1 VLRDWQRTGAVAGL
15 LFFVTVVAS
24 FFTPETPDADD
35 PTAEIVS
42 EIADDKSA
50 HLFTVFVTGLA
61 AFFFLVFVVALYARL
76 RAVEP
81 DRGPAILVPLA
92 GAATAVVVLISN
104 GAFLALVVA
113 ADQGREPEAVR
124 ALFELDETLFVGFVW
139 TSAAFYAAVAL
150 SSLATGGLPRWLGWT
165 AAALVVLFLA
175 GSFGVFSDWDES
187 GGVGFLIFV
196 AFLLNVLWILATSI
210 VMLRARPAL
219 QSP

>member
-1 VLRDWQRTGAVAGL
+1 MAGNWQRTGGVAGL
-15 LFFVTVVAS
+15 LFFLTVVAS
-24 FFTPETPDADD
+24 TFTPEGPEADD
-35 PTAEIVS
+35 PTAQIVS
-42 EIADDKSA
+42 ETADDKSA
-50 HLFTVFVTGLA
+50 YLLSILLTGFA

-76 RAVEP
+76 RAAEP

-92 GAATAVVVLISN
+92 GAATAVVVLLAN
-104 GAFLALVVA
+104 GVTLALVVA

-124 ALFELDETLFVGFVW
+124 ALFELDQTMFIGFVW

-150 SSLATGGLPRWLGWT
+150 SSLATGSLPRWLGWT
-165 AAALVVLFLA
+165 AALLVVLFLV
-175 GSFGVFSDWDES
+175 GSFGVLSDWDES

-210 VMLRARPAL
+210 VMLRAKPAL